1 MTGARLAQTGA
12 PVGLKVPIL
21 RQCASCASP
30 LRDWQLE
37 RRKRT
42 SKLKTLADR
51 GKPFHRS
58 LLEAPNVS
66 PAPP

>member
-42 SKLKTLADR
+42 SQTEDTR
-51 GKPFHRS
+51 G
-58 LLEAPNVS
+58 
-66 PAPP
+66 